1 MLPKILTSGLF
12 AGFCAG
18 LIAALLQLIF
28 VQPVLLHAELYEGGD
43 LIYNMLEGAPSQ
55 PDIPGFDAMRDG
67 LSVLFSALIYVGYG
81 LILVAFMSIANAQ
94 GIAISAH
101 QGIVWGL
108 AGFVTIHLAPSFSLP
123 PEVPGM
129 ASADLAARQV
139 WWWGTAVATGVGLA
153 LIAFGRSALFMAAGA
168 VPMVAPHLLGA
179 PEPAVFTGPLPPE
192 VASLFA
198 VRALGV
204 SMAAW
209 ATLGLFAAYFWQR
222 ETQDA

>member
-1 MLPKILTSGLF
+1 MFAKILTSGLF

-18 LIAALLQLIF
+18 LIAALLQFVF

-43 LIYNMLEGAPSQ
+43 LIYDMAAGAPSR
-55 PDIPGFDAMRDG
+55 PEIPGFDAMRDG

-81 LILVAFMSIANAQ
+81 LILAAFMSIASAQ
-94 GIAISAH
+94 GIGITPR

-108 AGFVTIHLAPSFSLP
+108 AGFVTIHLAPAFSLP

-129 ASADLAARQV
+129 ASADLALRQV
-139 WWWGTAVATGVGLA
+139 WWWSTAAATGVGLA
-153 LIAFGRSALFMAAGA
+153 LIAFGRNAVLMLAGA
-168 VPMVAPHLLGA
+168 ALIVAPHLIGA
-179 PEPAVFTGPLPPE
+179 PEPALLTGPLPPE

-209 ATLGLFAAYFWQR
+209 ATLGLFAAYFWRR
-222 ETQDA
+222 ETAAA